1 MAKRYRRLSH
11 IEALGPSAAALLRER
26 SAVVLGCGALGTA
39 VASLLARSGIGRLRL
54 LDRDV
59 VEESNLP
66 DQFLYTEADA
76 RNQRAKSEVAAACL
90 REANSE
96 IRIEAVVADLAADNA
111 EASVEGFDLIF
122 DATDNLNTKYL
133 INETAIATCTPW
145 VYAGCAGRLGTV
157 LAVIPSQTAC
167 LRCIWPS
174 VPTFVDSCE
183 SMGLVPATAFVVAGM
198 QVMEGLKILLG
209 QLQDLNQF
217 VLTIDLWSGRFRRLS
232 KPAFPNSDHPCPA
245 CELRQFEQLGRQGS
259 MEATLM
265 CSGRTVLLSRKY
277 SSPFNYE
284 VVANQITRRFPV
296 MRGPGYFSFEIEG
309 HKLFIYQS
317 GRALVV
323 GSGDAHRA
331 RALYE
336 SVLNDV

>member
-1 MAKRYRRLSH
+1 MANRYRRLSH
-11 IEALGPSAAALLRER
+11 IEALGPSAWAVLSVR

-39 VASLLARSGIGRLRL
+39 VASLLARSGVGRLRL

-76 RNQRAKSEVAAACL
+76 REQRPKSEVAAARL
-90 REANSE
+90 REVNSE

-133 INETAIATCTPW
+133 INEAAIATCTPW
-145 VYAGCAGRLGTV
+145 VYAGCAGRRGSV
-157 LAVIPSQTAC
+157 LAIIPGQTAC
-167 LRCIWPS
+167 LRCIWPR
-174 VPTFVDSCE
+174 VPPVVDSCE

-209 QLQDLNQF
+209 QANELNQF
-217 VLTIDLWSGRFRRLS
+217 VLTIDLWSGHFRKLP
-232 KPAFPNSDHPCPA
+232 KPALPNLDDPCPA
-245 CELRQFEQLGRQGS
+245 CELRQFEHLGRQRS
-259 MEATLM
+259 MEATVM
-265 CSGRTVLLSRKY
+265 CSGRTVLLSREY
-277 SSPFNYE
+277 SAPFNYE
-284 VVANQITRRFPV
+284 VVASQITTRFPV
-296 MRGPGYFSFEIEG
+296 KRGPGYFSFEMDG

-323 GSGDAHRA
+323 GTGDAPRA